1 MLKLIAA
8 IITAASFAGAAMAQ
22 TPSTPPATP
31 AAANIPKE
39 ADTLGWMQGA
49 RLHTNAEG
57 KGQVYEAFVGPL
69 NGVITGTALTA
80 NGNYVEYH
88 KIGPNAEGVY
98 GLDVANTRS
107 QLKWNFTPLKS
118 IEPGRITFQSTDGK
132 LTIVYYKEGKDGVG
146 SRVDRVGADGKTA
159 TQEWHFKAQPFPK

>member
-8 IITAASFAGAAMAQ
+8 ATIAASLAGTAMAQ
-22 TPSTPPATP
+22 TPATPPATP
-31 AAANIPKE
+31 AIPKE
-39 ADTLGWMQGA
+39 AETLSWMQGA
-49 RLHTNAEG
+49 RLHTTADG
-57 KGQVYEAFVGPL
+57 KGHVYEAFVGPL
-69 NGVITGTALTA
+69 NGVVTGTALA
-80 NGNYVEYH
+80 GNGSYVEYH
-88 KIGPNAEGVY
+88 RIGPNAEGVY

-146 SRVDRVGADGKTA
+146 SRVDRVGADGKT
-159 TQEWHFKAQPFPK
+159 TTTEWHFKAQPFPK

>member
-8 IITAASFAGAAMAQ
+8 ATIAASLSGIALSGTAMAQ
-22 TPSTPPATP
+22 TPPAT
-31 AAANIPKE
+31 ANIPKE

-57 KGQVYEAFVGPL
+57 KGLVYEAFVGPL
-69 NGVITGTALTA
+69 NGVVTGTALA
-80 NGNYVEYH
+80 ISGSFVEYH

-98 GLDVANTRS
+98 GLDVANTRT

-118 IEPGRITFQSTDGK
+118 IEPGRITFQSADGK
-132 LTIVYYKEGKDGVG
+132 LTIAYYKEGKDGVG
-146 SRVDRVGADGKTA
+146 SRVDRIGADGKTI
-159 TQEWHFKAQPFPK
+159 TSEYHFKAQPFAK

>member
-8 IITAASFAGAAMAQ
+8 ATIAASLSGIAMAQ
-22 TPSTPPATP
+22 TPAAPP
-31 AAANIPKE
+31 ANIPKE
-39 ADTLGWMQGA
+39 AETLGWMQGA

-57 KGQVYEAFVGPL
+57 KGQTYEAFVGPL
-69 NGVITGTALTA
+69 NGVITGTALA
-80 NGNYVEYH
+80 VNGSYVEYH

-107 QLKWNFTPLKS
+107 QMKWNFTPLKA
-118 IEPGRITFQSTDGK
+118 IEPGRITFQSADAK

-146 SRVDRVGADGKTA
+146 SRVDRVGANDKT
-159 TQEWHFKAQPFPK
+159 TTTEWHFKAQPFAK

>member
-8 IITAASFAGAAMAQ
+8 ATIAVSLSGIAMAQ
-22 TPSTPPATP
+22 TP

-39 ADTLGWMQGA
+39 AETLGWMQGA
-49 RLHTNAEG
+49 RLHTAPDG

-69 NGVITGTALTA
+69 NGTVTGTALA
-80 NGNYVEYH
+80 GNGSYVEYH

-98 GLDVANTRS
+98 GLDDANTRS
-107 QLKWNFTPLKS
+107 QLKWNFTPLKA
-118 IEPGRITFQSTDGK
+118 IEPGRITFQSADGK

-146 SRVDRVGADGKTA
+146 SHVDRVGADGKTT
-159 TQEWHFKAQPFPK
+159 TQEWHFKAQPFSK